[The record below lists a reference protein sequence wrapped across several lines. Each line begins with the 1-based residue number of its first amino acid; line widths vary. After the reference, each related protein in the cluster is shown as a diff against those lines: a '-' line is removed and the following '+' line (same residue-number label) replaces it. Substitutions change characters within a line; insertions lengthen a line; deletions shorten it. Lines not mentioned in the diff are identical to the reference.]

1 LEEVTTMLPLLF
13 LVILETAAGQ
23 ALTPPTDYAKRVA
36 MLEQSR
42 QAHPQDFQVLDAL
55 AGSYTMGAEYGK
67 AIDVLQ
73 QMRGLQPQN
82 ASLELRVARNYAWS
96 GNSGRAIAEY
106 LIYLRAVPGDR
117 KATIEL
123 IRLRRYRGDYSE
135 AEKLC
140 NALLKVNSEDAE
152 VLALKAEVLH
162 WAGDRKFLARRTAD
176 EAARIAADYP
186 DAKVAQVYA
195 SRDLGE
201 NHRASMELGVLEA
214 QVAQEGGVK
223 AESTYG
229 DAYRLLESE
238 RPARVI
244 NTPAYSVYND
254 SDGIHDSFWNWRLA
268 IPIHG
273 DHSLLLDLSHRV
285 SSAPAGG
292 IFTSGRDNSS
302 ISDVLAGGVVRVGP
316 AVYVTLLGGGSRRKS
331 EDRLRPI
338 FNFQIA
344 ASPFDRVTFT
354 FSASREFLGVTPRAI
369 DRDIS
374 SYKGAAGVRYA
385 FDSRTSLE
393 VHGER
398 RYWSDSNRSLAGEAT
413 LRRILHQYKPFLVE
427 GGLLT
432 HWEKFDQDT
441 KFEAGF
447 FTPDR
452 YRRHDGFLGLHG
464 ELKRLSYEL
473 RGAGGSQQ
481 VARAASYRPD
491 WEFTSTAAIRLSRS
505 IRLAASYQRRNY
517 SLLSRD
523 GWYQGFYFSL
533 GTQQ

>member
-1 LEEVTTMLPLLF
+1 MLPLLF
-13 LVILETAAGQ
+13 LAILEAAGGQ
-23 ALTPPTDYAKRVA
+23 ELTPPPDYAKRIA
-36 MLEQSR
+36 ALEQSR
-42 QAHPQDFQVLDAL
+42 QAHPQDFEVLDAL

-67 AIDVLQ
+67 AITVLQ
-73 QMRGLQPQN
+73 QMRGLRPEN
-82 ASLELRVARNYAWS
+82 SGLDLRVARNYAWA
-96 GNSGRAIAEY
+96 GNSKRAIAKY
-106 LIYLRAVPGDR
+106 QVYLRAMPGDR

-135 AEKLC
+135 AERLC
-140 NALLKVNSEDAE
+140 NSLLKVNSEDAE

-162 WAGDRKFLARRTAD
+162 WAGDRKLLARRTAD
-176 EAARIAADYP
+176 EAARITADYP

-201 NHRASMELGVLEA
+201 NRRASEELAVLEA
-214 QVAQEGGVK
+214 QVASNGGVK

-238 RPARVI
+238 PPARLS

-254 SDGIHDSFWNWRLA
+254 SDGIHDDFWNWRLA
-268 IPIHG
+268 APIRS
-273 DHSLLLDLSHRV
+273 DHSLVLDLSQRV

-302 ISDVLAGGVVRVGP
+302 IADLLAGGVVRVAP
-316 AVYVTLLGGGSRRKS
+316 AVYLTLLGGGSERKS

-338 FNFQIA
+338 FNFQVA
-344 ASPFDRVTFT
+344 ASPFDRWTFNL
-354 FSASREFLGVTPRAI
+354 SARREFLAVTPRAI
-369 DRDIS
+369 DQDIS
-374 SYKGAAGVRYA
+374 SYKAAAGVRYA
-385 FDSRTSLE
+385 FDSRTSVE

-413 LRRILHQYKPFLVE
+413 LRRVLHYYKPFLID

-432 HWEKFDQDT
+432 HWEKFDRDT
-441 KFEAGF
+441 ELQAGF

-464 ELKRLSYEL
+464 ELKRFSYEL

-481 VARAASYRPD
+481 VASAASYRPD
-491 WEFTSTAAIRLSRS
+491 WEVTSTASLRLSRS

>member
-1 LEEVTTMLPLLF
+1 MLPLLF
-13 LVILETAAGQ
+13 LAILEAAAGQ
-23 ALTPPTDYAKRVA
+23 ALTLPPDYARRIA
-36 MLEQSR
+36 TLEQSR
-42 QAHPQDFQVLDAL
+42 QANPQDFQVLDAL
-55 AGSYTMGAEYGK
+55 AGSYTMGAEYSK
-67 AIDVLQ
+67 AITVLH
-73 QMRGLQPQN
+73 QMQGLQPEN
-82 ASLELRVARNYAWS
+82 SGLELRMARNHAWA
-96 GNSGRAIAEY
+96 GNAKRAIAEY
-106 LIYLRAVPGDR
+106 QVYLRAMPADR

-123 IRLRRYRGDYSE
+123 IRLRRYRGDYSD

-140 NALLKVNSEDAE
+140 NGLLKVNAEDAE
-152 VLALKAEVLH
+152 ALALKAEVLH

-176 EAARIAADYP
+176 ESARIAADYP

-201 NHRASMELGVLEA
+201 NNRASMELSVLEA
-214 QVAQEGGVK
+214 QVASNGGVK
-223 AESTYG
+223 EESTYG
-229 DAYRLLESE
+229 DAYRLLENE
-238 RPARVI
+238 RPVRLS

-254 SDGIHDSFWNWRLA
+254 SDGIHDGFWNWRLA
-268 IPIHG
+268 APVRG
-273 DHSLLLDLSHRV
+273 DHSLVLDLSQRV
-285 SSAPAGG
+285 SSAPAGS

-302 ISDVLAGGVVRVGP
+302 LSDFLAGGVVRVGP
-316 AVYVTLLGGGSRRKS
+316 AVYLTLLGGGSRRKS

-344 ASPFDRVTFT
+344 ASPFDRWTFNV
-354 FSASREFLGVTPRAI
+354 SASREFLGVTPRAI

-374 SYKGAAGVRYA
+374 SYRGAAGVRYA

-413 LRRILHQYKPFLVE
+413 VRRIVHRYKPFLVD

-432 HWEKFDQDT
+432 HWEKFDRDT
-441 KFEAGF
+441 KFEVGF

-481 VARAASYRPD
+481 VARAAAYRPD
-491 WEFTSTAAIRLSRS
+491 WEFTSTAALRISRS

>member
-1 LEEVTTMLPLLF
+1 MRALLI
-13 LVILETAAGQ
+13 LAILETAAGQ
-23 ALTPPTDYAKRVA
+23 ALTLPPDYAKRIA
-36 MLEQSR
+36 KLEELR
-42 QAHPQDFQVLDAL
+42 QAHPRDYQVLDAL

-67 AIDVLQ
+67 AIAMLE
-73 QMRGLQPQN
+73 QMRWLQPDN
-82 ASLELRVARNYAWS
+82 SSLELRVARNYAWA
-96 GNSGRAIAEY
+96 GNSRRAIAEY
-106 LIYLRAVPGDR
+106 QSYLRAMPQDR
-117 KATIEL
+117 KATTEL

-140 NALLKVNSEDAE
+140 NGLLKINPEDAE

-162 WAGDRKFLARRTAD
+162 WAGDRRFLARRTAD
-176 EAARIAADYP
+176 EAARIAGDSP

-201 NHRASMELGVLEA
+201 HRRALMELAALEA
-214 QVAQEGGVK
+214 QVAREGGVQ

-229 DAYRLLESE
+229 DAYRLLENE
-238 RPARVI
+238 RPAKLS

-254 SDGIHDSFWNWRLA
+254 SDGIHDSFWNWRLSA
-268 IPIHG
+268 PVRG

-302 ISDVLAGGVVRVGP
+302 VADFLAGGVVRVAP
-316 AVYVTLLGGGSRRKS
+316 AVYLTLLGGGSRRKS
-331 EDRLRPI
+331 EDRLRPL

-344 ASPFDRVTFT
+344 ASPFDRWTFN

-398 RYWSDSNRSLAGEAT
+398 RYWSDSNRSSAGEAT
-413 LRRILHQYKPFLVE
+413 LTRILHYYKPFLVDA
-427 GGLLT
+427 GFLT
-432 HWEKFDQDT
+432 HWEKFDRDT
-441 KFEAGF
+441 KFDAGF

-464 ELKRLSYEL
+464 ELRRLSYEL

-481 VARAASYRPD
+481 VARAAPYRPD
-491 WEFTSTAAIRLSRS
+491 WEVTSTASLRLSRS
-505 IRLAASYQRRNY
+505 IRVAASYQRRNY

>member
-1 LEEVTTMLPLLF
+1 MLALLF
-13 LVILETAAGQ
+13 LAILQTAAAQ
-23 ALTPPTDYAKRVA
+23 ALTPPPDYVKRIA
-36 MLEQSR
+36 TLEQSR

-55 AGSYTMGAEYGK
+55 AGSYTMGAEYSK
-67 AIDVLQ
+67 AITVLH
-73 QMRGLQPQN
+73 QMQGLQPENSGLQ
-82 ASLELRVARNYAWS
+82 LRVARNHAWA
-96 GNSGRAIAEY
+96 GDARRAIAEY
-106 LIYLRAVPGDR
+106 QVYLRAMPADR

-123 IRLRRYRGDYSE
+123 IRLRRYRGDYSD

-140 NALLKVNSEDAE
+140 NGLLKINAEDAE

-162 WAGDRKFLARRTAD
+162 WAGDRRFLARRTAD
-176 EAARIAADYP
+176 QAARIAADYP
-186 DAKVAQVYA
+186 DAKVAQIYA

-201 NHRASMELGVLEA
+201 NHRASAELAVLEA
-214 QVAQEGGVK
+214 QVARDGGAK

-238 RPARVI
+238 RPARLS

-254 SDGIHDSFWNWRLA
+254 SDGIHDGFWNWRLTA
-268 IPIHG
+268 PVHG
-273 DHSLLLDLSHRV
+273 DHSLLLDLSQRV
-285 SSAPAGG
+285 SSAPAGS

-302 ISDVLAGGVVRVGP
+302 IADLLAGGVVRVAP
-316 AVYVTLLGGGSRRKS
+316 AVYLTFLGGASRRKS

-344 ASPFDRVTFT
+344 ASPFDRWTFNL
-354 FSASREFLGVTPRAI
+354 SASREFLGVTPRAI
-369 DRDIS
+369 DQDIS

-413 LRRILHQYKPFLVE
+413 LRRILHYYKPFLVD

-432 HWEKFDQDT
+432 HWEKFDRDT

-464 ELKRLSYEL
+464 ELNRFSYEL
-473 RGAGGSQQ
+473 RGAGGAQQ

-491 WEFTSTAAIRLSRS
+491 WEVTSTAALRLSRS
-505 IRLAASYQRRNY
+505 FRLAVSYQRRNY

>member
-1 LEEVTTMLPLLF
+1 MLPLLF
-13 LVILETAAGQ
+13 LAILEAAAGQ
-23 ALTPPTDYAKRVA
+23 ALTLPPDYARRIA
-36 MLEQSR
+36 TLEQSR
-42 QAHPQDFQVLDAL
+42 KANPQDLQVLDAL
-55 AGSYTMGAEYGK
+55 AGSYTMGAEYSK
-67 AIDVLQ
+67 AITVLH
-73 QMRGLQPQN
+73 QMQELQPEN
-82 ASLELRVARNYAWS
+82 SGLELRMARTHAWA
-96 GNSGRAIAEY
+96 GNATRAIVEY
-106 LIYLRAVPGDR
+106 QVYLRAMPADR

-123 IRLRRYRGDYSE
+123 IRLRRYRGDYSD

-140 NALLKVNSEDAE
+140 NSLLKINAEDAE

-195 SRDLGE
+195 SRDLGQ
-201 NHRASMELGVLEA
+201 NRRASMELAVLEA
-214 QVAQEGGVK
+214 QVASNGGVK

-229 DAYRLLESE
+229 DAYRLLENE
-238 RPARVI
+238 RPASLT

-268 IPIHG
+268 APVRG
-273 DHSLLLDLSHRV
+273 DHSLVLDLSQRV
-285 SSAPAGG
+285 SSAPAGS
-292 IFTSGRDNSS
+292 IFTSGRHNSS
-302 ISDVLAGGVVRVGP
+302 ISDFLAGGVIRAAP
-316 AVYVTLLGGGSRRKS
+316 AVYLTLLGGGSRRKS
-331 EDRLRPI
+331 EDHLRPI

-344 ASPFDRVTFT
+344 ASPFDRVTFNL
-354 FSASREFLGVTPRAI
+354 SASREFLGVTPRAI

-413 LRRILHQYKPFLVE
+413 LRRIVHRYKPFLVD

-432 HWEKFDQDT
+432 HWEKFDRDT

-481 VARAASYRPD
+481 VVRAASYRPD
-491 WEFTSTAAIRLSRS
+491 WEFTSTAALRISRS
-505 IRLAASYQRRNY
+505 IRLAASYQSRNY